1 MQVRRS
7 MLAGGLLAAA
17 LPWFAPSATAQGV
30 YLSTDV
36 GRASVSSQYAD
47 DSSDG
52 ALSLALGYQ
61 YSPHLAVEVYTR
73 GLSLNPF
80 RGAFAEAGYY
90 PDSHYGVAAIGGTN
104 LTESVRLFGRAGVGR
119 TTMKG
124 NRSALADKHET
135 EPIVGAGVGYAL
147 SRNWS
152 LNLEASYLTKSEV
165 SLFTVGARV
174 QF

>member
-1 MQVRRS
+1 MQVIRT
-7 MLAGGLLAAA
+7 LAACTLLAAA
-17 LPWFAPSATAQGV
+17 LPAFAQSPAARGV
-30 YLSTDV
+30 YLSADV
-36 GRASVSSQYAD
+36 GRASVSSKYAD
-47 DSSDG
+47 DNSDG

-61 YSPHLAVEVYTR
+61 YSPNLAVELYTR

-80 RGAFAEAGYY
+80 RGAFGEAGYY
-90 PDSHYGVAAIGGTN
+90 PDSHYGVAAIAATN
-104 LTESVRLFGRAGVGR
+104 VTDSMRLFGRAGVGR
-119 TTMKG
+119 TSMKG
-124 NRSALADKHET
+124 NRTALADKHET
-135 EPIVGAGVGYAL
+135 DPILGAGVSYAL